1 VYEGLGQG
9 SENGTWRNF
18 YLTTAL
24 ELRSGVGG
32 HVADVTNPEMI
43 VALTTEQSLDSVAI
57 RFDGPRAWGEDL
69 TIDVVLPEEGCR
81 HRLNLHNG
89 ALTHRPVDADSP
101 PRAPAGLTLTVSR
114 PQLIG
119 LLAGQ
124 GVEEV
129 EHDGDLGLLE
139 RLFALTTVP
148 DKRFPIVTP

>member
-1 VYEGLGQG
+1 
-9 SENGTWRNF
+9 
-18 YLTTAL
+18 
-24 ELRSGVGG
+24 
-32 HVADVTNPEMI
+32 M
-43 VALTTEQSLDSVAI
+43 ALTTEQLLDSVAI

-69 TIDVVLPEEGCR
+69 TIDVVLPEEGRR
-81 HRLNLHNG
+81 HRLTLHKG

-101 PRAPAGLTLTVSR
+101 PPAGLTLTVSR

-148 DKRFPIVTP
+148 AKRFPIVTP